1 MFTTYYSDERGD
13 ERDHGDDDDDNDDN
27 DDMIVNVVYSIN
39 VNM

>member
-13 ERDHGDDDDDNDDN
+13 EPDHGDDDDNDDN
-27 DDMIVNVVYSIN
+27 HDMIVNVVYSIN